1 MSQGIF
7 VADGRPMLFALS
19 DCPKSEEIQKIVEA
33 EGGELLSTWEEGAI
47 HLAFVEPQA
56 QLPFPKPADHA
67 VYTYHFVLDSLNLG
81 ELQDLRMYEL
91 GKEEGVE
98 EAEPGKVFRSRTKF
112 TPREEAVMR
121 EYMTKYP
128 GPFTSVSYWMKA
140 TAYGLAVK
148 RSADTL
154 RDHCKRMLK
163 GKTASESPAKPTEK
177 PSKRPKLGE
186 MQRSIPHPASPK
198 YTVPSS
204 FFRSSSPRVTLPANT
219 SHSTPMN
226 NSDSAISGL
235 ANTPLSLSSRFENSP
250 ALLVTVSKRG
260 REVQD
265 MDSLKRKCMRE
276 HIPDKFKSLVERC
289 QQKSKHPVEEAEVLQ
304 VLMQLGGNAEETEEY
319 FERY

>member
-1 MSQGIF
+1 M
-7 VADGRPMLFALS
+7 VDGRPMLFVLAE
-19 DCPKSEEIQKIVEA
+19 CPQREEVRQVVEA
-33 EGGELLSTWEEGAI
+33 EGGALIAAWEEGAI

-56 QLPFPKPADHA
+56 ELPFPRPLDHP
-67 VYTYHFVLDSLNLG
+67 VYTYHFVMDSHNLG
-81 ELQDLRMYEL
+81 ELQDLHMYEL
-91 GKEEGVE
+91 AKEEGE
-98 EAEPGKVFRSRTKF
+98 ENSPGKAFRSRAKF
-112 TPREEAVMR
+112 TVREEAVMK

-128 GPFTSVSYWMKA
+128 GPYTSVSYWVKA

-163 GKTASESPAKPTEK
+163 GKTASESPPKQAEK
-177 PSKRPKLGE
+177 PLKRSKLGDA
-186 MQRSIPHPASPK
+186 QRRSPVLASPQRPVPASL
-198 YTVPSS
+198 
-204 FFRSSSPRVTLPANT
+204 FRSSSPRVTLPAHNT
-219 SHSTPMN
+219 QSTPLHH
-226 NSDSAISGL
+226 SESAISGL

-265 MDSLKRKCMRE
+265 MDALKRKCLRE
-276 HIPDKFKSLVERC
+276 QIPDKFKSLVERC

-319 FERY
+319 FESYSGS